1 MKYKIDFSGRAHDY
15 TEEEIEIIVDVAKR
29 ADPLT
34 QGSHLSEFEDS
45 IKKYIG
51 AEHAFGLTS
60 AASALELIAVLS
72 RLGPGDEVII
82 PSHTYCASAIPFGR
96 TGATIVWADIDPE
109 TFVISAQDIQRKITR
124 KTRMVVVVHLYGLSC
139 DMEPIIQ
146 ICKTNN
152 LELVEDC
159 AQALGAKYQSK
170 QVGSFGDYA
179 CFSLHAQKNITTLG
193 EGGILIVKDS
203 KKASMVKGLRH
214 NGHAPYGERA
224 HYWEPAMSNV
234 DLDIEG
240 VWPFNY
246 SMTEVQA
253 ALGTKLMERL
263 DSLNAKRRDRAKTFI
278 KEMNDYPELI
288 FQKTPTEL
296 QNSYHLLPARYDGEN
311 YNKSNDD
318 LIQLLSEKYRIKAIV
333 QYYPL
338 NRYPL
343 FEKMGFGVADCP
355 NANLFFDNM
364 VSFPFQDWMSDDD
377 FNYMVSSTRSA
388 LNELRGMSTK

>member
-1 MKYKIDFSGRAHDY
+1 
-15 TEEEIEIIVDVAKR
+15 
-29 ADPLT
+29 
-34 QGSHLSEFEDS
+34 
-45 IKKYIG
+45 
-51 AEHAFGLTS
+51 
-60 AASALELIAVLS
+60 
-72 RLGPGDEVII
+72 
-82 PSHTYCASAIPFGR
+82 
-96 TGATIVWADIDPE
+96 
-109 TFVISAQDIQRKITR
+109 
-124 KTRMVVVVHLYGLSC
+124 
-139 DMEPIIQ
+139 
-146 ICKTNN
+146 
-152 LELVEDC
+152 
-159 AQALGAKYQSK
+159 
-170 QVGSFGDYA
+170 
-179 CFSLHAQKNITTLG
+179 
-193 EGGILIVKDS
+193 
-203 KKASMVKGLRH
+203 
-214 NGHAPYGERA
+214 
-224 HYWEPAMSNV
+224 
-234 DLDIEG
+234 
-240 VWPFNY
+240 
-246 SMTEVQA
+246 MTEVQA

-388 LNELRGMSTK
+388 LNELRGMLTK